1 MGTLLRVSTPISAF
15 ASFRL
20 RAPPVNSPALCIHG
34 GGRSRR
40 GSAAGA
46 RAGPTMKSIL
56 FAVALPSSLLGVTIL
71 AALRMGDKLDRDWL
85 EEMAKNEA
93 ALEID
98 EYDDDD
104 DDDDGGGQ
112 EESSAETYVR
122 QPALRNRPKREA

>member
-1 MGTLLRVSTPISAF
+1 
-15 ASFRL
+15 
-20 RAPPVNSPALCIHG
+20 
-34 GGRSRR
+34 
-40 GSAAGA
+40 
-46 RAGPTMKSIL
+46 MKSIL